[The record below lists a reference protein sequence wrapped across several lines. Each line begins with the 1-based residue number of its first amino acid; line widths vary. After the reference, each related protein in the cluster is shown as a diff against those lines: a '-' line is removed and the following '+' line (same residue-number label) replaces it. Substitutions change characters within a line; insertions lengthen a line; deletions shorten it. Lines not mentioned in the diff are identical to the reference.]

1 MRRFTLLFFFLLLI
15 SMLTSCADSSYMI
28 RQDSPPPAAPG
39 QGHALIYFMRP
50 SAYAWGVHF
59 PIYHGEN
66 LIGLSQAKSYFTHE
80 CLPGEHKFIGMA
92 ENKVGLKADLE
103 ADKTYFVLI
112 QSMTG
117 ETKARMVFAPVSPGS
132 QWWEEVEGY
141 KTSLVYAE
149 KDVDALQAWD
159 EANRENSKELL
170 TWIYDYMDTVEGQK
184 YVVKIGPDA
193 GR

>member
-1 MRRFTLLFFFLLLI
+1 MRRITILFFFLLSI

-28 RQDSPPPAAPG
+28 RQDSPPPAAPEE
-39 QGHALIYFMRP
+39 GHALIYFMRP
-50 SAYAWGVHF
+50 SAYAWGIHF
-59 PIYHGEN
+59 PIYHGED

-80 CLPGEHKFIGMA
+80 CLPGKHKFIGMA
-92 ENKVGLKADLE
+92 ENRVGLKADLE

-117 ETKARMVFAPVSPGS
+117 KTKARMAFAPAIPGS
-132 QWWEEVEGY
+132 QQWEEVEVY
-141 KTSLVYAE
+141 KTSLAYTE
-149 KDVDALQAWD
+149 KDVDALKAWG

-170 TWIYDYMDTVEGQK
+170 TSIYDYMDKLEGQK
-184 YVVKIGPDA
+184 YVVHIGPDA